1 MFARVFLLSCAP
13 GFCLRLCFV
22 ACDAERLQVGVVA
35 VVRPTGVVD
44 VVDFEVLAA
53 GVVVSTVLAG
63 VVVAVEDCVSGCGGD
78 VFCVVV
84 PGHGVL
90 DIRKPP

>member
-1 MFARVFLLSCAP
+1 M
-13 GFCLRLCFV
+13 
-22 ACDAERLQVGVVA
+22 VV

-44 VVDFEVLAA
+44 VVDFEVLATE
-53 GVVVSTVLAG
+53 VVVSTVLAG
-63 VVVAVEDCVSGCGGD
+63 VVVAVEDCGSGCGGG

-90 DIRKPP
+90 GMRKPP

>member
-1 MFARVFLLSCAP
+1 M
-13 GFCLRLCFV
+13 
-22 ACDAERLQVGVVA
+22 VA
-35 VVRPTGVVD
+35 VVRPSGVVD
-44 VVDFEVLAA
+44 VVDFEVLATE
-53 GVVVSTVLAG
+53 VVVSTVLTG

-90 DIRKPP
+90 GMRKPP

>member
-1 MFARVFLLSCAP
+1 MFLLSCAP
-13 GFCLRLCFV
+13 GFYLCFCFV
-22 ACDAERLQVGVVA
+22 TWGAECLQVVVVA
-35 VVRPTGVVD
+35 VVRPSGVVD
-44 VVDFEVLAA
+44 VVDFEVLATE
-53 GVVVSTVLAG
+53 VVVSTVLTG

-90 DIRKPP
+90 GMRKPP

>member
-1 MFARVFLLSCAP
+1 MACGAGRSY
-13 GFCLRLCFV
+13 V
-22 ACDAERLQVGVVA
+22 AVVV

-44 VVDFEVLAA
+44 VVDFEVLATE
-53 GVVVSTVLAG
+53 VVVSTVLAG

-90 DIRKPP
+90 GMRKPP

>member
-1 MFARVFLLSCAP
+1 M
-13 GFCLRLCFV
+13 